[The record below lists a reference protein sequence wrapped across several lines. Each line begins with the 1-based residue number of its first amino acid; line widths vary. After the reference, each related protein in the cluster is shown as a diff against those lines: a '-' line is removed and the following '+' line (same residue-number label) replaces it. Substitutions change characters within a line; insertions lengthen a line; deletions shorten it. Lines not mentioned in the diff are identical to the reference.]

1 MALKTVALCAVTAL
15 CGVITMGAPFAHAGL
30 TAGASLSVSERYT
43 DNIYLSRTDPVG
55 DWATTAGPRVD
66 LRFDEPA
73 VSGGVGY
80 QATAAWHRQR
90 PEQNRWSQQAH
101 GDVTLAALKR
111 AVRGLDVR
119 LSGSFSRAGELP
131 ETLLGGQEPVIG
143 DGVRL
148 PPTETTQWGAAV
160 AAGYPWTERLES
172 RIEYSFGATH
182 YEAFDLVQL
191 ADVVPTT
198 PALAVQTHN
207 STAHH
212 ASLSLRYR
220 YSPLTTLTLTPGWSA
235 TRVDP
240 VQGTPT
246 LPSDTR
252 TVGSLTAGAD
262 YVASPSVT
270 LGGRVGAMVVED
282 DQTRLTADATV
293 QRTWKRG
300 LLRLAYRQGAGTGGG
315 VTNTV
320 SVTQGATADGSMSLG
335 AKTAA
340 NVRFSYARNVSIPDQ
355 PLDPTL
361 RVSTYEAGA
370 GVSRQWLGW
379 LTGRVD
385 YSHLTQRAQGIALD
399 ARRHLV
405 TVSLT
410 AQAPPWPLL
419 R

>member
-1 MALKTVALCAVTAL
+1 MALKTVAFCAVTTL
-15 CGVITMGAPFAHAGL
+15 CCVIGVGARFAHAGL

-43 DNIYLSRTDPVG
+43 NNLYLSRTNPIG
-55 DWATTAGPRVD
+55 DLSTTAALGVD
-66 LRFDEPA
+66 LRFDERA
-73 VSGGVGY
+73 ISGGVRY
-80 QATAAWHRQR
+80 QATGVWYRQR
-90 PEQNRWSQQAH
+90 RDQNRWSQQGEA
-101 GDVTLAALKR
+101 DAALTALGR

-119 LSGSFSRAGELP
+119 LSGSYSRAGELP
-131 ETLLGGQEPVIG
+131 GSLLGNQSPVTA

-148 PPTETTQWGAAV
+148 PPTDTTQRRGAIAV
-160 AAGYPWTERLES
+160 GYPWSERFES
-172 RIEYSFGATH
+172 RLAYSFTATR
-182 YEAFDLVQL
+182 YEAFDLVGL
-191 ADVVPTT
+191 ADVVPGT
-198 PALAVQTHN
+198 PALTVQTHD
-207 STAHH
+207 SAVHS
-212 ASLSLRYR
+212 ASLALRYR
-220 YSPLTTLTLTPGWSA
+220 YSLLTTLTLTPGWSA

-252 TVGSLTAGAD
+252 TVGSLTAGVD
-262 YVASPSVT
+262 YSASPVVT
-270 LGGRVGAMVVED
+270 LGGRIGAMVVED

-293 QRTWKRG
+293 QRAWKRG

-320 SVTQGATADGSMSLG
+320 SVTQGVTADGSMSLG

-355 PLDPTL
+355 PSDPTL

-370 GVSRQWLGW
+370 GVSHELLRW
-379 LTGRVD
+379 LTGRLD
-385 YSHLTQRAQGIALD
+385 YSFLTQQARGIALD
-399 ARRHLV
+399 AHRHLV